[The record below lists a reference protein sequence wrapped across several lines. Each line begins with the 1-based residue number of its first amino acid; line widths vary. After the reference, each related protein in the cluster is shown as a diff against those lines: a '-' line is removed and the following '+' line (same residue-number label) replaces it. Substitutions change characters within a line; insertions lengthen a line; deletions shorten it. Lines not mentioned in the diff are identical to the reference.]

1 MGSRVLRGAGCGMEA
16 TMMNRTMKPFFAL
29 AVLATLCVSVLPGC
43 GDDPKPKVLTPAD
56 VDTTPKPVKSDVGT
70 GPKKPETQLNVSDEI
85 MKICNIQAA
94 PASTHFDFDSAD
106 LDTGEKDELGQL
118 AKCLTT
124 GPLKGKSVR
133 LTGRADPRGEHEYNM
148 SLGAQRANN
157 VVNFL
162 KGLGVEGGHLTH
174 TSRGELDATGT
185 DEVGWKKD
193 RRVDVNLAN

>member
-1 MGSRVLRGAGCGMEA
+1 MI
-16 TMMNRTMKPFFAL
+16 TRTKTSSAVGTAL
-29 AVLATLCVSVLPGC
+29 VVLAGSLLVAC
-43 GDDPKPKVLTPAD
+43 GDDPKPQPKTAVN
-56 VDTTPKPVKSDVGT
+56 VDTKPVAPKTDTGT
-70 GPKKPETQLNVSDEI
+70 QVKKPETQLNVSDEI
-85 MKICNIQAA
+85 MKICNITAA

-133 LTGRADPRGEHEYNM
+133 LTGRADPRGETEYNM

-162 KGLGVEGGHLTH
+162 KGLGVEGGRLSH

-185 DEVGWKKD
+185 DEAGWKKD